1 MVVLNTILNVTQ
13 RIELV
18 NEILKDGV
26 SFEGRYRLSSIQ
38 IVLSYT
44 GVAGKKFYS
53 K

>member
-18 NEILKDGV
+18 NGILNGGV
-26 SFEGRYRLSSIQ
+26 PFKVGYRLSSIQ